1 MKIQVVISSIL
12 VLSIVLPGPIT
23 PASTQTKPKI
33 KAAYMILPDH
43 VDNVSLSHAFPGPI
57 ITEGFSFEHVGTWS
71 ELNAL
76 ITTGGV
82 DVVFVACPPAMDA
95 ILGKTDLMHVSKQT
109 ADNNSPQAVSDSCES
124 KYASKQKS
132 GKCPL
137 HNAEVSGATKKIC
150 LCPTDECQENI
161 IEIVSQADSNEI
173 NPAFQKIIEN
183 RLKIIQRY
191 AIDPLIINTVRKQN
205 AKAAEM
211 EKIKQI
217 DKKWMAGE
225 EDKFIKTVLN
235 SNASKY
241 LRRKVRSNKLLYS
254 EAFLCD
260 RQGALVGAY
269 PRTSDYWQGDEKKFI
284 DCFNKGNSRV
294 VIGSM
299 EFDKSTKSYSVQVSV
314 PVKDADTTIGVLIV
328 GLKNVSQSTVTKNF

>member
-1 MKIQVVISSIL
+1 MKIQVVISSLL
-12 VLSIVLPGPIT
+12 VLAVVLPGPIT
-23 PASTQTKPKI
+23 QASTQRKAKI
-33 KAAYMILPDH
+33 KAAYLIIPDH
-43 VDNVSLSHAFPGPI
+43 VDTLSLSHAFPGPI
-57 ITEGFSFEHVGTWS
+57 ITESFSFEHVGTWS

-95 ILGKTDLMHVSKQT
+95 ILAKTDFMQTSKVT
-109 ADNNSPQAVSDSCES
+109 TDNNSLLD
-124 KYASKQKS
+124 
-132 GKCPL
+132 
-137 HNAEVSGATKKIC
+137 VSGPVMAQLPSQDQNLKNDPHKTTNPSVMQTSEIS
-150 LCPTDECQENI
+150 PVMQRI
-161 IEIVSQADSNEI
+161 IN
-173 NPAFQKIIEN
+173 N

-191 AIDPLIINTVRKQN
+191 ATDPLIINTVRKQN
-205 AKAAEM
+205 AKAADM

-217 DKKWMAGE
+217 DKKWIAGE

-241 LRRKVRSNKLLYS
+241 LRGKVRSNKLLYG

-269 PRTSDYWQGDEKKFI
+269 PRTSDYWQGDEGKFT

-294 VIGSM
+294 VIGPL

-314 PVKDADTTIGVLIV
+314 PVKDADETIGVLIV
-328 GLKNVSQSTVTKNF
+328 GLKNVGQSTVTKNF